1 MTDIINL
8 KELIEKYKLR
18 EVKDLFNLS
27 FQIET
32 VYNKHLEAIAESYG
46 ISKSFLIRISIY
58 KFIELYLDNIETMEQ
73 LICPVCGSTKLEKT
87 NKGTGNAKGTSIYKC
102 DNGDVFVSKDLAEFK
117 KIDEFFKKIKEISE

>member
-1 MTDIINL
+1 M

-32 VYNKHLEAIAESYG
+32 VYNKHLETIAKSYD

-58 KFIELYLDNIETMEQ
+58 TFIESYLDNIESVEQ
-73 LICPVCGSTKLEKT
+73 LICPICGSTKLEKT
-87 NKGTGNAKGTSIYKC
+87 NKGTGNAKGSAIYKC
-102 DNGDVFVSKDLAEFK
+102 DNGDVFVSKDLAEFR
-117 KIDEFFKKIKEISE
+117 KIDEFFKKNNK